1 MKKIITL
8 LISLTIIFLLIFFAF
23 KDRLNLNRVIE
34 NIENNIGVNI
44 KLQNN
49 QKWSYYP
56 KITYQNN
63 ISLNSK
69 NGNLIIEDSNINIA
83 RNYGI
88 TSPIVIKYHAPSI
101 LYKGINFRD
110 TNIESEYDNKIINLN
125 KFSAQ
130 ITDGNINLNGYLHTN
145 KNEKIIL
152 NGSYENIS
160 INRIL
165 KQLQIS
171 NWERVKIKLSSSNF
185 SLNSIN
191 GTVEKI
197 IENLSGEMSIAGSIF
212 FVSREEERFGVAFLS
227 LLADKFIKMK
237 SVSQSLNYLL
247 DRFADTAS
255 NISGKIDINNGILTT
270 ENLLIEN
277 KKEKALLT
285 ASLNLDSNEIN
296 GKIDFY
302 EKNFIFLTAELKGNI
317 ENPEILIGGEVFTKE
332 GNSKPQNI
340 KEIFEEGIQS
350 LVDSI
355 LNIND

>member
-1 MKKIITL
+1 MKKNLTL
-8 LISLTIIFLLIFFAF
+8 LISLIIILLLIFFSF
-23 KDRLNLNRVIE
+23 KDRLNLTKIIE
-34 NIENNIGVNI
+34 NIENNASINI
-44 KLQNN
+44 KLQNT

-69 NGNLIIEDSNINIA
+69 NGNLIIEDSNIIIA

-88 TSPIVIKYHAPSI
+88 ASPIIIKYHAPSI

-110 TNIESEYDNKIINLN
+110 AKIESEYSNKIINLN
-125 KFSAQ
+125 KFSAK
-130 ITDGNINLNGYLHTN
+130 ITDGNINLNGFLNTD

-152 NGSYENIS
+152 NGSYNNIS

-191 GTVEKI
+191 GTAEKI
-197 IENLSGEMSIAGSIF
+197 IENLSGEMTIAGSIF
-212 FVSREEERFGVAFLS
+212 FVSREEERFGAAFLS

-237 SVSQSLNYLL
+237 SISRSLNYLL
-247 DRFADTAS
+247 DKFADS
-255 NISGKIDINNGILTT
+255 PSIISGKIEINKGILIT

-285 ASLNLDSNEIN
+285 ASLNLNSNEIN
-296 GKIDFY
+296 GKIDLY
-302 EKNFIFLTAELKGNI
+302 EKNLIFLTAELKGNI

-340 KEIFEEGIQS
+340 KEVFEEGIQS
-350 LVDSI
+350 LVDNI